1 VLHITNGDS
10 AVEILGKA
18 GVQGDLLPWRDVL
31 HEGPVDAS
39 LPLEKL
45 SVLRAGFI
53 AQAGWGDKDPV
64 QRQFAERD
72 AALRAAG
79 GHDEVVL
86 WFEHD
91 LYDQLQLIQLL
102 AWFHDNPHPRL
113 TLICEPEYLG
123 IMAPER
129 AAGLFQARRKVGEQ
143 QLRAGLAAWKA
154 FGSDDPSLLQG
165 LDTKTLKFLPAA
177 LRRLMQE
184 YPWMGVGL
192 SRLEQ
197 EVVDAL
203 EFSALPFRD
212 IFRAIQER
220 EDPMYLAD
228 TVALWHLGRMEREG
242 LLARD
247 GEEWTLI
254 QMHKARIEPRWI
266 GGVRLDASSP
276 WRWDPGSARVV
287 ALA

>member
-1 VLHITNGDS
+1 MLHVTNGDS
-10 AVEILGKA
+10 AVEVLSKA
-18 GVQGDLLPWRDVL
+18 GVQGEFLPWRDVL

-39 LPLEKL
+39 LPLETL
-45 SVLRAGFI
+45 SLLRAGFI
-53 AQAGWGDKDPV
+53 AQAGWGDKDLV

-72 AALRAAG
+72 ATLRAAG

-102 AWFHDNPHPRL
+102 AWFEENPHPRL
-113 TLICEPEYLG
+113 TLVCEPEYLG
-123 IMAPER
+123 IMAPEH
-129 AAGLFQARRKVGEQ
+129 AAALFQARRRVGEQ

-154 FGSDDPSLLQG
+154 FGSADPSLLQR

-184 YPWMGVGL
+184 YPWTGVGL

-203 EFSALPFRD
+203 EFSALKFRE

-228 TVALWHLGRMEREG
+228 TVAHWHLERMEREG
-242 LLARD
+242 LLAHE
-247 GEEWTLI
+247 GEEWTLV
-254 QMHKARIEPRWI
+254 QMHKSNIEPRWI
-266 GGVRLDASSP
+266 GGVRVDGSCP
-276 WRWDPGSARVV
+276 WRWDPGSARLV

>member
-1 VLHITNGDS
+1 VLHVTNGDS
-10 AVEILGKA
+10 AVEILSQA
-18 GVQGDLLPWRDVL
+18 GVQGEFLPWRDVL

-39 LPLEKL
+39 LPLEEL
-45 SVLRAGFI
+45 SAHRAEFI
-53 AQAGWGDKDPV
+53 SQAGWGDRDLV
-64 QRQFAERD
+64 RRQFMERD
-72 AALRAAG
+72 GALRAAG
-79 GHDEVVL
+79 GHDEIVL

-102 AWFHDNPHPRL
+102 AWFEDNPHPNL

-129 AAGLFQARRKVGEQ
+129 AAALFHARRRVNEQ
-143 QLRAGLAAWKA
+143 QLRAGRAAWKT
-154 FGSDDPSLLQG
+154 FGSGDPSRLQR

-184 YPWMGVGL
+184 YPWTGVAL

-203 EFSALPFRD
+203 EFSALTFRE
-212 IFRAIQER
+212 IFGAIQER
-220 EDPMYLAD
+220 EDPLYLAD

-242 LLARD
+242 LLAHD
-247 GEEWTLI
+247 GEEWTLV

-266 GGVRLDASSP
+266 GGVRVDSRCP
-276 WRWDPGSARVV
+276 WRWDPGSARLV